1 MNMKVCFLTH
11 AYPRFTNDT
20 TAPFIESIAE
30 TLQKSGVD
38 VTVLTPDTPKFSR
51 MTSDHNVNL
60 KTYRYFF
67 PRRMQMLG
75 YSNTLINDTALKKSA
90 YLLAPFMCVSSLFNL
105 IRLHHKHRFD
115 LIHAQWLLP
124 NGFVAAIIA
133 KIFKVPLV
141 ITLHGSDM
149 FVSKLN
155 PIFKQIAKWTLKQAA
170 VVTSVTPTFLVDLA
184 DFGVPEERLCLTLYG
199 VDSDLFI
206 APSYQQLTE
215 LREKLEISENQPV
228 IFALGRIVLKK
239 GFDTLIRAL
248 PLIKE
253 SGFPSVT
260 LVIGGNGTDL
270 GRLKDLVNELGISES
285 VRFLGTVARSAV
297 PTYFHLCDI
306 FAFPAIFDPK
316 GNVDGC
322 PNVILEAMA
331 CGKPVVASAIS
342 GIPAVVKD
350 GETGV
355 LTIEK
360 DVQHLAD
367 ALAELLE
374 DTSKRNQFGDAG
386 RQRILNKFTWDK
398 VINQFKDIYQHS
410 VKNNA

>member
-1 MNMKVCFLTH
+1 MKICFLTH

-30 TLQKSGVD
+30 TLQKNEVD

-51 MTSDHNVNL
+51 TTSDHNVNL

-67 PRRMQMLG
+67 PRQMQLLG
-75 YSNTLINDTALKKSA
+75 YSNTLINDAALKKSA
-90 YLLAPFMCVSSLFNL
+90 YLLAPFMCISSLFNL
-105 IRLHHKHRFD
+105 IRLHQKHRFD
-115 LIHAQWLLP
+115 VIHAQWLLP

-133 KIFKVPLV
+133 RLFNVPLV

-155 PIFKQIAKWTLKQAA
+155 PVFKQIAKWTLKQTAM
-170 VVTSVTPTFLVDLA
+170 VTSVTPTFLTDLA
-184 DFGVPEERLCLTLYG
+184 DLGVPKEKRCLTLYG
-199 VDSDLFI
+199 VDPDMFLT
-206 APSYQQLTE
+206 PPHQQLTE
-215 LREKLEISENQPV
+215 LREKLEISEKHPV

-239 GFDTLIRAL
+239 GFDTLLHAL

-253 SGFPSVT
+253 NGFPHVT
-260 LVIGGNGTDL
+260 LVIAGDGTDL
-270 GRLKDLVNELGISES
+270 GRLKNLANELGVSES
-285 VRFLGTVARSAV
+285 VRFPGTVPRSAV
-297 PTYFHLCDI
+297 PTYFHLGDI
-306 FAFPAIFDPK
+306 FAFPAVFDPK

-331 CGKPVVASAIS
+331 SGKPVVASGIS

-350 GETGV
+350 GETGI
-355 LTIEK
+355 LTPEK
-360 DVQHLAD
+360 DVQHLAH
-367 ALAELLE
+367 ALVELLQ
-374 DTSKRNQFGDAG
+374 DTAKRKQFGAAG
-386 RQRILNKFTWDK
+386 RQRILNKLTWDK
-398 VINQFKDIYQHS
+398 VVNQFKDIYQHS